1 MATTNNII
9 KVTEPLQ
16 QGDTFTL
23 RFQYKEDSTASDLP
37 SGYELIAALYDR
49 KWNILASAR
58 TSDGSLVSE
67 GNHVYSMDVSHES
80 SMKMISVVY
89 LEVTIAKGTESV
101 DHAKQIVQMDF
112 ETRKN
117 NQFLQEG

>member
-37 SGYELIAALYDR
+37 IGYELIAALYDR
-49 KWNILASAR
+49 KWNLLTSAR

-67 GNHVYSMDVSHES
+67 GEHVYSMNVSHES

-101 DHAKQIVQMDF
+101 DHAKQIIQIDF